1 MPLQRGAC
9 PIGTA
14 EIIPCEPDA
23 GNAAEG
29 IVPDKRHTSQHI
41 LLSPFVVTFIKRK
54 GIYAELTIYHTLH
67 GTVRLRRCR
76 TPGTG
81 RRLPLDST
89 PDEGRAE
96 VEALCRRYGATF
108 ILDDHVE
115 WVDVLHA
122 DGVHLGKSDMPI
134 DEARRLLGQDR
145 IIGGTANTLEG
156 VMLHAA
162 RGADYIGC
170 GPFRFTTT
178 KEKLAPTLGL
188 EGYRRILDG
197 MKKKGI
203 SLPLIAI
210 GGITKEDIPALMETG
225 VDGIALSGTILR
237 AGSPTEETRN
247 ILRILNVQQS

>member
-1 MPLQRGAC
+1 MQNLQFITHYTEQYGYA
-9 PIGTA
+9 
-14 EIIPCEPDA
+14 DA
-23 GNAAEG
+23 ARLALEG
-29 IVPDKRHTSQHI
+29 GCRWIQLRMKDA
-41 LLSPFVVTFIKRK
+41 SP
-54 GIYAELTIYHTLH
+54 EEWM
-67 GTVRLRRCR
+67 R
-76 TPGTG
+76 TG
-81 RRLPLDST
+81 
-89 PDEGRAE
+89 AE
-96 VEALCRRYGATF
+96 VEALCRRYSATF

-115 WVDVLHA
+115 WVDILHA

-134 DEARRLLGQDR
+134 DEARSLLGQDR
-145 IIGGTANTLEG
+145 IISGTNN
-156 VMLHAA
+156 
-162 RGADYIGC
+162 IGC

-247 ILRILNVQQS
+247 ILKILT

>member
-1 MPLQRGAC
+1 MQNLQFITHYTEQYGYA
-9 PIGTA
+9 
-14 EIIPCEPDA
+14 DA
-23 GNAAEG
+23 ARLALEG
-29 IVPDKRHTSQHI
+29 GCRWIQLRMKDA
-41 LLSPFVVTFIKRK
+41 SP
-54 GIYAELTIYHTLH
+54 EEWM
-67 GTVRLRRCR
+67 R
-76 TPGTG
+76 TG
-81 RRLPLDST
+81 
-89 PDEGRAE
+89 AE

-145 IIGGTANTLEG
+145 IIGGTANTLED
-156 VMLHAA
+156 VMLHAV

-210 GGITKEDIPALMETG
+210 GGITKDNVMELAGSGICGIAVVSAIFAAEDITKATRELKELTLKMKDSTCISK
-225 VDGIALSGTILR
+225 DNASSRKGISC
-237 AGSPTEETRN
+237 
-247 ILRILNVQQS
+247 

>member
-1 MPLQRGAC
+1 MQNLQFITHYTEQYGYA
-9 PIGTA
+9 
-14 EIIPCEPDA
+14 DA
-23 GNAAEG
+23 ARLALEG
-29 IVPDKRHTSQHI
+29 GCRWIQLRMKDA
-41 LLSPFVVTFIKRK
+41 SP
-54 GIYAELTIYHTLH
+54 EEWM
-67 GTVRLRRCR
+67 R
-76 TPGTG
+76 TG
-81 RRLPLDST
+81 
-89 PDEGRAE
+89 AE

-145 IIGGTANTLEG
+145 IIGGTANTLED

-197 MKKKGI
+197 MKNFAATDCHRRNYKRRH
-203 SLPLIAI
+203 P
-210 GGITKEDIPALMETG
+210 G
-225 VDGIALSGTILR
+225 VDGNGSGRHRPERHDPESRKSHRRNPEHPENIERTTI
-237 AGSPTEETRN
+237 
-247 ILRILNVQQS
+247 IKQQIYGR

>member
-1 MPLQRGAC
+1 MQNLQFITHYTEQYGYA
-9 PIGTA
+9 
-14 EIIPCEPDA
+14 DA
-23 GNAAEG
+23 ARLALEG
-29 IVPDKRHTSQHI
+29 GCRWIQLRMKDA
-41 LLSPFVVTFIKRK
+41 SP
-54 GIYAELTIYHTLH
+54 EEWM
-67 GTVRLRRCR
+67 R
-76 TPGTG
+76 TG
-81 RRLPLDST
+81 
-89 PDEGRAE
+89 AE
-96 VEALCRRYGATF
+96 VEALCRRYGTTF

-145 IIGGTANTLEG
+145 IIGGTANTF
-156 VMLHAA
+156 
-162 RGADYIGC
+162 GC

-197 MKKKGI
+197 MKKKSI

-237 AGSPTEETRN
+237 AGNPTEETQN
-247 ILRILNVQQS
+247 ILRILNIQQS

>member
-1 MPLQRGAC
+1 MQNLQFITHYTEQYGYA
-9 PIGTA
+9 
-14 EIIPCEPDA
+14 DA
-23 GNAAEG
+23 ARLALEG
-29 IVPDKRHTSQHI
+29 GCRWIQLRMKDA
-41 LLSPFVVTFIKRK
+41 SP
-54 GIYAELTIYHTLH
+54 EEWM
-67 GTVRLRRCR
+67 R
-76 TPGTG
+76 TG
-81 RRLPLDST
+81 
-89 PDEGRAE
+89 AE

-115 WVDVLHA
+115 GVDVLHA
-122 DGVHLGKSDMPI
+122 DGVHLG
-134 DEARRLLGQDR
+134 
-145 IIGGTANTLEG
+145 GTANTLED
-156 VMLHAA
+156 VMLHAV

>member
-1 MPLQRGAC
+1 MQNLQFITHYTEQYGYA
-9 PIGTA
+9 
-14 EIIPCEPDA
+14 DA
-23 GNAAEG
+23 ARLALEG
-29 IVPDKRHTSQHI
+29 GCRWIQLRMKDA
-41 LLSPFVVTFIKRK
+41 SP
-54 GIYAELTIYHTLH
+54 EEWM
-67 GTVRLRRCR
+67 R
-76 TPGTG
+76 TG
-81 RRLPLDST
+81 
-89 PDEGRAE
+89 AE

-134 DEARRLLGQDR
+134 DEARRLLGQGR
-145 IIGGTANTLEG
+145 IIGGTANTLED

-170 GPFRFTTT
+170 
-178 KEKLAPTLGL
+178 GL

-247 ILRILNVQQS
+247 ILKILNVQQS

>member
-1 MPLQRGAC
+1 M
-9 PIGTA
+9 
-14 EIIPCEPDA
+14 
-23 GNAAEG
+23 
-29 IVPDKRHTSQHI
+29 
-41 LLSPFVVTFIKRK
+41 
-54 GIYAELTIYHTLH
+54 
-67 GTVRLRRCR
+67 
-76 TPGTG
+76 
-81 RRLPLDST
+81 
-89 PDEGRAE
+89 
-96 VEALCRRYGATF
+96 EALCRRYSATF

-115 WVDVLHA
+115 WVDILHA

-145 IIGGTANTLEG
+145 IIGGTANTLED
-156 VMLHAA
+156 VMLHAT

-247 ILRILNVQQS
+247 ILKILNVQQS